1 MTKILY
7 EDKYIAVAIK
17 PAGVLSEGEMPDL
30 LAESLA
36 AIRAERGEA
45 PPSAIYPVH
54 RLDKETEGLMI
65 YALDGKAAAE
75 LSADISE
82 GRWSKVY
89 RACLWGAPEK
99 DSDTLCDL
107 LYYDR
112 TRGKSFV
119 VQRERKGVKAAS
131 LEYEVISRSPDGKRT
146 LVQIKLHTGR
156 THQIRVQMANKGC
169 GIWGD
174 TKYNPLFSR
183 TKRRYRQIGLYSS
196 RIELNH
202 PVTGEPMVFKH
213 EPEGEAFDV
222 IELDEF

>member
-65 YALDGKAAAE
+65 YALDAKAAAT

-82 GRWSKVY
+82 GRWEKSY
-89 RACLWGAPEK
+89 RAWL
-99 DSDTLCDL
+99 
-107 LYYDR
+107 
-112 TRGKSFV
+112 
-119 VQRERKGVKAAS
+119 
-131 LEYEVISRSPDGKRT
+131 
-146 LVQIKLHTGR
+146 
-156 THQIRVQMANKGC
+156 
-169 GIWGD
+169 
-174 TKYNPLFSR
+174 
-183 TKRRYRQIGLYSS
+183 
-196 RIELNH
+196 
-202 PVTGEPMVFKH
+202 
-213 EPEGEAFDV
+213 
-222 IELDEF
+222 

>member
-30 LAESLA
+30 LAESLG

-65 YALDGKAAAE
+65 YALDAKAAAT

-82 GRWSKVY
+82 GRWEKSY
-89 RACLWGAPEK
+89 RAWLWGVPEK
-99 DSDTLCDL
+99 ESDTLCDL

-112 TRGKSFV
+112 ARGKSFV

-131 LEYEVISRSPDGKRT
+131 LEYEVISHHPDGKRT
-146 LVQIKLHTGR
+146 LVKVKLHTGR
-156 THQIRVQMANKGC
+156 THQIRVQFASRRL
-169 GIWGD
+169 
-174 TKYNPLFSR
+174 PLFGDG
-183 TKRRYRQIGLYSS
+183 RYGGIRGTDMALWSYSL
-196 RIELNH
+196 EFEH
-202 PVTGEPMVFKH
+202 PASGKPMTFKKVPPVDNSPF
-213 EPEGEAFDV
+213 ENFVAA
-222 IELDEF
+222 IQNI